1 PADFVDFHILLYES
15 VYDAQWLRQ
24 IYNGLLERE
33 NGTREWIPR
42 LATSY
47 SSDDGITWTVEMDP
61 DAKWGDGTPVT
72 AEDVVFTYQSILT
85 PDLGSTGYSFTK
97 KYFDNSSITA
107 VDTNTVQFV
116 LKEPYAFAESL
127 LAYDIVPKHIWE
139 SVPLDEWATQSADW
153 AANDPSKFV
162 GTGPYKLKEWD
173 STNAIIN
180 LEKNTHFADM
190 ANVEEPILDELFFEF
205 YSNKEGALSALA
217 AGDIDIVDAQFSPS
231 LTEVEAL
238 AADGVTYR
246 LVADPGTQEMAIN
259 CQHPYMG
266 TGESCP
272 IAGEESAKHVRKA
285 INHMIPRETIVEEI
299 LEGLGAPGVTPMP
312 DAAVGFDEDLEP
324 YEYSIEMAKDHMRE
338 AGFEFEE
345 ETTDGGGIGLTI
357 IMSILALAGATQVF
371 LLKRRK

>member
-47 SSDDGITWTVEMDP
+47 NSDDGITWTVEMDP

-72 AEDVVFTYQSILT
+72 PEDVVFTYQSVLT
-85 PDLGSTGYSFTK
+85 PALGSTDYSFYK
-97 KYFDNSSITA
+97 KYFDNESITK
-107 VDTNTVQFV
+107 VGDHTVQFE
-116 LKEPYAFAESL
+116 LKQSYAFAESL
-127 LAYDIVPKHIWE
+127 LAYDLVPKHIWE
-139 SVPLDEWATQSADW
+139 SVPLNEWATQSADW
-153 AANDPSKFV
+153 AANDPSKLV

-173 STNAIIN
+173 ATNAIIN

-190 ANVEEPILDELFFEF
+190 ANVEEPILNDIFFEF

-217 AGDIDIVDAQFSPS
+217 AGDIDMIDAQFSPS

-238 AADGVTYR
+238 SGVTYR
-246 LVADPGTQEMAIN
+246 LVADPATQEMAIN
-259 CQHPYMG
+259 CQHPYLG

-299 LEGLGAPGVTPMP
+299 LDGLGAPGINPMP
-312 DAAVGFDEDLEP
+312 DASVGFDEDLEP
-324 YEYSIEMAKDHMRE
+324 YEYSIDMAKDHMRA

-345 ETTDGGGIGLTI
+345 TPTGGEGVGLVI
-357 IMSILALAGATQVF
+357 ILSILALAGATQVF
-371 LLKRRK
+371 LLKRRE